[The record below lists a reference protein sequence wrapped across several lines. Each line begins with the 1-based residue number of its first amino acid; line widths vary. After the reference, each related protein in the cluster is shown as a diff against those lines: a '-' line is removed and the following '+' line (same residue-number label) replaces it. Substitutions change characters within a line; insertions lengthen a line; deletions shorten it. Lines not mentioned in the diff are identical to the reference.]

1 MLLLWVS
8 ILPPSVLFQPLP
20 LFLASKGHRREKK
33 SERERC
39 HDFQLGACWVQH
51 RPNKVALVFNGERRY
66 TWREFSLNVNKLA
79 NVLISRGIRQN
90 DKVASILPNSV
101 EMVEL

>member
-1 MLLLWVS
+1 MNAGNRLLLETYTHAMTEPGSGVTISSWVH
-8 ILPPSVLFQPLP
+8 
-20 LFLASKGHRREKK
+20 AH
-33 SERERC
+33 
-39 HDFQLGACWVQH
+39 AQH